1 MAKMRRVGIYFRH
14 DTETQKKVQEL
25 ISWLEE
31 KGYKVFLPP
40 LPDNFDLM
48 IVLGGDGSLL
58 RAARVVWPREIP
70 ILGINCGELGFLAT
84 VNKDESYE
92 MITKVLKGE
101 FEVEKRM
108 VLEGTLIK
116 KDKEQ
121 GPFMALNE
129 VAIER
134 GAYTHLISLA
144 LYVGNL
150 SVTSLRADGIIVAT
164 PTGST
169 AYSLSA
175 GGPIVHPALDALIVT
190 SICPFHLVHR
200 SLVLPPECLVG
211 VVVEKGGEGVR
222 IVLDGQVFIPLEV
235 GDRVEIK
242 KSQYPIYLIK
252 NGKYFQTLNQK
263 LCWGC

>member
-1 MAKMRRVGIYFRH
+1 MKRLGIYFRH
-14 DTETQKKVQEL
+14 DAETQKVVQEL
-25 ISWLEE
+25 LSWLKSE
-31 KGYKVFLPP
+31 GYEVFLPP
-40 LPDNFDLM
+40 LPDSFDLM

-58 RAARVVWPREIP
+58 RAARVIWPREIP
-70 ILGINCGELGFLAT
+70 ILGINCGELGFLTT
-84 VNKDESYE
+84 VNKDKTYE
-92 MITKVLKGE
+92 MISKVLKGE

-108 VLEGTLIK
+108 TLEGVLITKEEK
-116 KDKEQ
+116 KRSS
-121 GPFMALNE
+121 FMALNE
-129 VAIER
+129 VVIER
-134 GAYTHLISLA
+134 GAYTHLVSLA
-144 LYVGNL
+144 LYVEDL
-150 SVTSLRADGIIVAT
+150 HVTSLRADGIIVAT

-200 SLVLPPECLVG
+200 SLILPPERLVG
-211 VVVEKGGEGVR
+211 VLVEKGGEGVR

-242 KSQYPIYLIK
+242 RSKYPIYLVK